1 MVEPENRD
9 AHEARPTAASSRPD
23 NAAAPEVPAQDAQRT
38 EAAETALAGQ
48 DVSTPEPAESG
59 IAAVAPVESAGATG
73 PFVCRLVT
81 VDIPGTTANLGAGF
95 DALAMALDISNR
107 ITVERLDRP
116 IVELAVEGFGA
127 GELVADRHNR
137 FVLSLELGL
146 RWALGE
152 VPAGIGWRISM
163 RNGIPFGR
171 GLGSSAAAAVAGLVA
186 ADAFTGGRLDVRHQL
201 ALATELE
208 GHPDNSAAA
217 LLGGFVAVT
226 MIDAWPEAIRFDVPR
241 ALRAVV
247 FVPERVLHTT
257 AMRAALPPEVPRA
270 DAVFNVGRAALSVA
284 AIASG
289 HYEYLRHSTEDRLHQ
304 PYRAKPY
311 PEFPELI
318 QAALDA
324 GAIGACLSGSGST
337 VIAFADEPRTI
348 DAVADAFASAA
359 ERLGLEGSARVMAPR
374 NAGAIVVEAQ

>member
-1 MVEPENRD
+1 MVEPGDREAPEDQRIAATPAPDEAD
-9 AHEARPTAASSRPD
+9 ASD
-23 NAAAPEVPAQDAQRT
+23 AAPVSLAGPDASAT
-38 EAAETALAGQ
+38 SAAETAPATAAA
-48 DVSTPEPAESG
+48 VEPAE
-59 IAAVAPVESAGATG
+59 APG
-73 PFVCRLVT
+73 PFVCRSLT
-81 VDIPGTTANLGAGF
+81 VDIPATTANLGAGF
-95 DALAMALDISNR
+95 DALAMALDISDR
-107 ITVERLDRP
+107 ITVERLDEP
-116 IVELAVEGFGA
+116 VVELEVEGFGA

-163 RNGIPFGR
+163 RNEIPFGR

-186 ADAFTGGRLDVRHQL
+186 ADAFTGGRLDLRHQL
-201 ALATELE
+201 ALAAELE

-226 MIDAWPEAIRFDVPR
+226 TIDGWPEAIRFDVPR
-241 ALRAVV
+241 PLRAIL
-247 FVPERVLHTT
+247 FVPERILHTS

-289 HYEYLRHSTEDRLHQ
+289 HYEYLRHTTEDRLHQ

-311 PEFPELI
+311 PEFPDLI
-318 QAALDA
+318 RAALDA
-324 GAIGACLSGSGST
+324 GALGACLSGSGST
-337 VIAFADEPRTI
+337 VIAFSDEPRTI
-348 DAVADAFASAA
+348 DAVADAFVAA
-359 ERLGLEGSARVMAPR
+359 ANRLELDGSARVVAPR
-374 NAGAIVVEAQ
+374 NAGAIVVETR